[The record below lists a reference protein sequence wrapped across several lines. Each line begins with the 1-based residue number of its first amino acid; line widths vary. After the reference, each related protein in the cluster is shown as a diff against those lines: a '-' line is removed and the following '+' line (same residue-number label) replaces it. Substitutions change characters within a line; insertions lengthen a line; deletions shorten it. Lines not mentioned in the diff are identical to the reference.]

1 LCVCVCA
8 CVAVCAAVMNGS
20 IGPTGRTPRQCQ
32 RPVTL
37 MTRYHSV
44 GVRRAP
50 YCEGREVGG
59 GGGVELPSQRATLAK
74 DERRRPRRP
83 AGLAARA
90 RRVSA
95 ARCVSFVRAAR
106 SVVVCGRRV
115 TSCLSVAGIV
125 RDHMMEALAKIDTE
139 VAAAQSRAA
148 SDRAPAIVTTTAG
161 AGAGAGG
168 GAGGGAG
175 AGVAS
180 ATSAPPECAVRIAD
194 AATFAEVAV
203 TSRFEALGLAVHCL
217 MLQAGFVCT
226 GHDIVDRAVPGFAPP
241 LRGAILRRRR
251 AFVHVNDVVCMCLHV
266 CVSAV
271 LGDCLSSD
279 PRATSCLPR

>member
-1 LCVCVCA
+1 MRAYHHPHTQHPQPPRIHTTPATHQSL
-8 CVAVCAAVMNGS
+8 
-20 IGPTGRTPRQCQ
+20 PTSASSRSLSQASVRMSTM
-32 RPVTL
+32 VT
-37 MTRYHSV
+37 SS
-44 GVRRAP
+44 GA
-50 YCEGREVGG
+50 
-59 GGGVELPSQRATLAK
+59 ELPSQRATLAK
-74 DERRRPRRP
+74 DERWRPRRP

-95 ARCVSFVRAAR
+95 ARCVYFVRAAR

-125 RDHMMEALAKIDTE
+125 RDHMMEALAKIDAE
-139 VAAAQSRAA
+139 VAAAQTRAA
-148 SDRAPAIVTTTAG
+148 SDRVPAIVTTTA

-168 GAGGGAG
+168 ALAGAGAGAGGAG

-194 AATFAEVAV
+194 AATFAEVVV
-203 TSRFEALGLAVHCL
+203 TSRFEALGVAVHCL

-241 LRGAILRRRR
+241 LRGAILWRRR
-251 AFVHVNDVVCMCLHV
+251 AFVHVNCDL
-266 CVSAV
+266 
-271 LGDCLSSD
+271 
-279 PRATSCLPR
+279 